1 VIQQLSLPIGPTCT
15 GPTEAAGAAKGP
27 DQEARAT
34 NDPSDRLSQIV
45 AKDRAEEELRLSIYQ
60 NAWEESHDAQ
70 IVFDQSGNIY
80 RANRKA
86 RMMLRCGQ
94 KQLRGKSIEEL
105 IPVRFRVAHRIHVEN
120 YVKDPSP
127 RLMGETLD
135 LWLLA
140 ADGDELPVEIS
151 LSPLDTDS
159 GLFIN
164 AVIRRKRGT

>member
-1 VIQQLSLPIGPTCT
+1 MIQQLSLPVGPTFT
-15 GPTEAAGAAKGP
+15 GLTETASTAKGP
-27 DQEARAT
+27 DPETRAIK
-34 NDPSDRLSQIV
+34 DPSDRLSQIV
-45 AKDRAEEELRLSIYQ
+45 AQDRAEEELRLSIYQ

-70 IVFDQSGNIY
+70 IVFDKSGNIF

-94 KQLRGKSIEEL
+94 KQLRGKSVQEL
-105 IPVRFRVAHRIHVEN
+105 IPDRFRAAHQIHVES

-164 AVIRRKRGT
+164 AVIRRKRGV

>member
-1 VIQQLSLPIGPTCT
+1 MIQLLSLPKGPTFPHFPKPLST
-15 GPTEAAGAAKGP
+15 TTASRE
-27 DQEARAT
+27 ELAT
-34 NDPSDRLSQIV
+34 NSDPHDRLSQIV
-45 AKDRAEEELRLSIYQ
+45 AQDRAEEELRLSIYQ

-70 IVFDQSGNIY
+70 IVFDKSGNIF

-94 KQLRGKSIEEL
+94 KQLRGKAVEEL
-105 IPVRFRVAHRIHVEN
+105 IPERFRAAHRANVES
-120 YVKDPSP
+120 YVRDPSP

-140 ADGDELPVEIS
+140 ADGEELPVEIS
-151 LSPLDTDS
+151 LSPIDTDS

-164 AVIRRKRGT
+164 TVIRRKRGL

>member
-1 VIQQLSLPIGPTCT
+1 MIQQLSLPIGPTSAR
-15 GPTEAAGAAKGP
+15 PTEDADTAKCS
-27 DQEARAT
+27 DQEIGAT
-34 NDPSDRLSQIV
+34 DDPADRLSQIV

-70 IVFDQSGNIY
+70 IVFDKSGRIY

-105 IPVRFRVAHRIHVEN
+105 IPVRFRVAHRIHFEN